1 MLMSTAGKT
10 HNWCKVREKEN
21 LVTPA
26 GKEKMMLCTE
36 KQQVKVKPNA
46 GNERVKKI
54 QINNH

>member
-1 MLMSTAGKT
+1 MLISTAGKT
-10 HNWCKVREKEN
+10 HNWCKVREKKN

-36 KQQVKVKPNA
+36 FKVKPNA

-54 QINNH
+54 QINNR